1 MTRNVRQIRILEI
14 IKNNDIRT
22 QEELVTYLE
31 RENFKV
37 TQATVSRDIKEL
49 GLVKVSDGDFKY
61 KYAYNDDKNKK
72 VPNKLLN
79 MFRECVSSIRYANNI
94 VVVRT
99 LIGSANTAA
108 AMVDTIDN
116 EDILGTVAGDDT
128 IIIVTESLDAA
139 IALCDRLNEL
149 LN

>member
-49 GLVKVSDGDFKY
+49 GLVKVSDGDYKY
-61 KYAYNDDKNKK
+61 KYAYNDDKTKK

-128 IIIVTESLDAA
+128 IIIVTESLDSA

>member
-1 MTRNVRQIRILEI
+1 MTRNLRQIRILEI
-14 IKNNDIRT
+14 IKNNSIRT
-22 QEELVTYLE
+22 QEELVAYLE

-49 GLVKVSDGDFKY
+49 GLVKVNDGDFKY
-61 KYAYNDDKNKK
+61 KYAYNDDKTKK

-79 MFRECVSSIRYANNI
+79 MFRECVSSINYANNI

-108 AMVDTIDN
+108 AMVDTIDH
-116 EDILGTVAGDDT
+116 EDILGSVAGDDT
-128 IIIVTESLDAA
+128 IIVVTSSNEKAVE
-139 IALCDRLNEL
+139 LCEKLNEL
-149 LN
+149 LV

>member
-1 MTRNVRQIRILEI
+1 MTRNIRQIRILEI

-37 TQATVSRDIKEL
+37 TQATISRDIKEL
-49 GLVKVSDGDFKY
+49 GLVKVSDGDYKY
-61 KYAYNDDKNKK
+61 KYAYNDDKTKK

-79 MFRECVSSIRYANNI
+79 MFRECVSTIRYANNI
-94 VVVRT
+94 VVVKT

-108 AMVDTIDN
+108 AMVDTIEN
-116 EDILGTVAGDDT
+116 EEILGTVAGDDT
-128 IIIVTESLDAA
+128 IIIVTESNDSA
-139 IALCDRLNEL
+139 IELAERLNDFL
-149 LN
+149 K